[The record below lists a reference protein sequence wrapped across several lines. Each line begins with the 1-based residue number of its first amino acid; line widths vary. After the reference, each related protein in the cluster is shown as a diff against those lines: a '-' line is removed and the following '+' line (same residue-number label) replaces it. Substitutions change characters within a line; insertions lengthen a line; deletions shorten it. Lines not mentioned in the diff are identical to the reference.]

1 MFMSSLQVVAYEE
14 RPFVELYD
22 RVYERSKIKMKGYVA
37 VQRKLLTLIYALWKK
52 DEKYDATYV
61 GGLQTKVAPTEGAT
75 RHRPQVDVL
84 GKANID
90 ELVES

>member
-1 MFMSSLQVVAYEE
+1 M
-14 RPFVELYD
+14 
-22 RVYERSKIKMKGYVA
+22 A

-52 DEKYDATYV
+52 DEKSVADYV
-61 GGLQTKVAPTEGAT
+61 NEGQKKVAPAEGAT

-84 GKANID
+84 EKANIG